1 MLDKIAAYI
10 NSTSKFLWVFILI
23 VIVGI
28 FLRTY
33 NFSDWLRFNADQA
46 RDASVAR
53 TMVEEG
59 VIPLLGPVAG
69 GTDFRIGPMSIY
81 FQSLGAWIFGTAPD
95 NMAYADLL
103 FGILSVP
110 LIFLFLREY
119 FSVKAALASTAL
131 YAVSFFAVQYSRFA
145 WNSNS
150 AQFFVVLLLYAIIR
164 TAYGNGGKKF
174 LWAAVSGIAFG
185 VAVQLHTLLLFSV
198 PLFFVIIW
206 VHLVRH
212 KKINIAH
219 IAVIVAVAVTLN
231 APQIVNEVR
240 TGQANATAFFS
251 ALIKKSPKQSSLGGN
266 ILHVAACQV
275 QANAKILLPQND
287 QEKCGFPFTE
297 DNLEK
302 ITKKDVG
309 LLGWIAYGAELL
321 FAIAFSAVGYY
332 LITRRAFREKDGR
345 KRIFFAVIFAYCVS
359 LLLVSFPFGRE
370 ISLRYFIL
378 TAFVPYLFVA
388 LLVEWSMAKTK
399 PAVVWSFV
407 GAVFFYNLYFCAQ
420 VFSTYAGSSGN
431 MIDGSMPQAKSMAEY
446 LMESSAPH
454 RSFQVGG
461 KNTDLGRFVDRASY
475 FVNGAGMSIIELD
488 DQKNVDPELPFFVA
502 VSEMSKKCQIAS
514 RYKDYGEIEACKQI
528 GEVTILKIRTEEK

>member
-1 MLDKIAAYI
+1 MLDKIAVRI
-10 NSTSKFLWVFILI
+10 NSTSKFLGVFILI
-23 VIVGI
+23 MLAGI

-53 TMVEEG
+53 SMVEEG

-69 GTDFRIGPMSIY
+69 GTDFRIGPASIY

-95 NMAYADLL
+95 KMAYVDLL

-110 LIFLFLREY
+110 LVFLLLREC
-119 FSVKAALASTAL
+119 SSAKAALAGAAL
-131 YAVSFFAVQYSRFA
+131 YSVSFFAVQYSRFA

-150 AQFFVVLLLYAIIR
+150 SQFFVVLLLYAIVR
-164 TAYGNGGKKF
+164 TAFGNGGKKF

-185 VAVQLHTLLLFSV
+185 IAVQLHTLLLFGV
-198 PLFFVIIW
+198 PLFFVIIG
-206 VHLVRH
+206 VHLVKH
-212 KKINIAH
+212 KKIGIAH
-219 IAVIVAVAVTLN
+219 IAVIVATAVALN
-231 APQIVNEVR
+231 VPQILNEVR
-240 TGQANATAFFS
+240 TGQGNATAFFS

-266 ILHVAACQV
+266 ILHVSACQI
-275 QANAKILLPQND
+275 QANAKILLPQGD

-297 DNLEK
+297 DNLKK
-302 ITKKDVG
+302 IAKKDAG
-309 LLGWIAYGAELL
+309 LIGWIAYGAELL
-321 FAIAFSAVGYY
+321 FTLSFSAAGYY
-332 LITRRAFREKDGR
+332 WITRRAFREKDGK

-359 LLLVSFPFGRE
+359 ILLVSFPFGRE

-388 LLVEWSMAKTK
+388 LLMEWSMGKIK
-399 PAVVWSFV
+399 PAVIWSFA

-420 VFSTYAGSSGN
+420 VFSAYAGNSGN
-431 MIDGSMPQAKSMAEY
+431 MIDGSMSQARSMAEY
-446 LMESSAPH
+446 MMEISAPH

-461 KNTDLGRFVDRASY
+461 KNTDLGRFVDRTSY

-502 VSEMSKKCQIAS
+502 VSEMSKKCKIAS
-514 RYKDYGEIEACKQI
+514 PYKDYGQIEDCKQI
-528 GEVTILKIRTEEK
+528 GEVTILKIRTGEK